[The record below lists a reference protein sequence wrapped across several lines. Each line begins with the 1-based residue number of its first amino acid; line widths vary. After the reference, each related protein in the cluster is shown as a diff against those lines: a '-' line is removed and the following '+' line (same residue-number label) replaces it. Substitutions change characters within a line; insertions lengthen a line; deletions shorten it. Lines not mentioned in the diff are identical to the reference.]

1 MKRNKKIHGIIHTC
15 AAACA
20 GVGAG
25 LAQAPGSDS
34 AVLLPLQTAMITA
47 IAAEHGVSVGKGVS
61 ADLLLTF
68 SASLAG
74 RTVSQFLVGW
84 LPGVGNLINA
94 ATAGG
99 ITEAIG
105 WAAHA
110 YFEKPLDQHSTA
122 GSGAPP
128 SA

>member
-1 MKRNKKIHGIIHTC
+1 MKRNRKIHGIIHTC

-68 SASLAG
+68 SAGLAG

-84 LPGVGNLINA
+84 WPGVGNLINA

-110 YFEKPLDQHSTA
+110 YFEKPLGERSAA
-122 GSGAPP
+122 GAAP
-128 SA
+128 SDAA